1 MNARWPIIIACT
13 VILTGCAGMQNPK
26 NPNLIHCTNQ
36 FKAHK
41 VANYPLALQEG
52 DLCLQKNTLSASLQ
66 SLVYAV
72 QADAYSNLKRF
83 PEAVVAKEK
92 SMQLDG
98 KPSPRDN
105 LDLSAMYRDAG
116 NPKRRSNS
124 SSTTLITESER
135 QAKAPAFTCRP
146 IIIWASR

>member
-52 DLCLQKNTLSASLQ
+52 DLCLQKE
-66 SLVYAV
+66 YAV
-72 QADAYSNLKRF
+72 RF
-83 PEAVVAKEK
+83 AAKFG
-92 SMQLDG
+92 LRG
-98 KPSPRDN
+98 
-105 LDLSAMYRDAG
+105 AG
-116 NPKRRSNS
+116 G
-124 SSTTLITESER
+124 
-135 QAKAPAFTCRP
+135 CV
-146 IIIWASR
+146 